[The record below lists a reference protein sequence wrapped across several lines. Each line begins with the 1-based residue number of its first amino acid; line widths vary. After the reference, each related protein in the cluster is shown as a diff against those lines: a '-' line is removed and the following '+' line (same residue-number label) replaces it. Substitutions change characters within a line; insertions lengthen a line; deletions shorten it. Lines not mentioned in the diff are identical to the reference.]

1 MRRSSAHD
9 RRRSL
14 SLGLVG
20 PPASVLTN
28 IAQEEWRLAALAGA
42 ARKGGWSQTV
52 WQPDDSPRY
61 GQIGRWAHSD
71 GVSRWTSQETR
82 RPLALRDVERK
93 PPYDHYE
100 GVNRHA
106 ITPTGWVH
114 EQDNAKIGARNRQD
128 QTVVHEVVLNAYDRA
143 TNFLKAEAYWSAT
156 QEYWKQIRA

>member
-1 MRRSSAHD
+1 M
-9 RRRSL
+9 
-14 SLGLVG
+14 
-20 PPASVLTN
+20 
-28 IAQEEWRLAALAGA
+28 
-42 ARKGGWSQTV
+42 

-93 PPYDHYE
+93 PPYDHNE

-106 ITPTGWVH
+106 ITPTGWCM
-114 EQDNAKIGARNRQD
+114 NRTTRRLARATAKIK
-128 QTVVHEVVLNAYDRA
+128 TVVHEVVLNAYDRA
-143 TNFLKAEAYWSAT
+143 TNFQIVKAEAYWSAT